1 MTICPDMYSRC
12 NGVFVFAFLFVFVS
26 PVGQTCTVSVMGSLT
41 LYLCLSFFFSPV
53 GQTCT
58 VGVVR
63 TEWSWGSWRSIAQ
76 VYTFVRRLKNTWNP
90 FRFSNK
96 FSCTLVYLLLE
107 EVHSSSQG
115 PDVFRKLCQGFPEK
129 DIAMIAR
136 IIDSS
141 IGQSLIVVDNPYLKS
156 LFSASIDVSFSFNTL
171 LSIFSGTL

>member
-1 MTICPDMYSRC
+1 MGSLSLHFCLYLSHLLVRH
-12 NGVFVFAFLFVFVS
+12 V
-26 PVGQTCTVSVMGSLT
+26 VSVMGSLT

-76 VYTFVRRLKNTWNP
+76 VYTFVRRLKNTWNL
-90 FRFSNK
+90 FRFSNQ

-136 IIDSS
+136 IIASS
-141 IGQSLIVVDNPYLKS
+141 IGQSLIVDNPYLKS